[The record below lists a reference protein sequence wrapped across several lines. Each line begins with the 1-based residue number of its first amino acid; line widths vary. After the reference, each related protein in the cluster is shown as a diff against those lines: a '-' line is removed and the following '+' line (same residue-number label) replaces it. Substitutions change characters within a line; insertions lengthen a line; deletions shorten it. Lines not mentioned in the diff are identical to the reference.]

1 MDLTSVGCIQHP
13 KSAPVFSLCCPE
25 CKFAATS
32 TFDLRKHV
40 MSVHLDPSGVHFFEL
55 QIFTCSVCG
64 VSSTNHVQIKDHI
77 TVHLRKRKADEQS
90 AVMAQ
95 RIVLGSCDDDDFHCS
110 SESDYEGEEI
120 QSNASPEKKERS
132 SKSVPSIGSNDKSCS
147 SLTCNMPSGTQTN
160 LVPSDSK
167 KTPTLSIKPNRHVS
181 GKQPRVVWQDWS
193 KLITRS
199 DKKFICLVCRRF
211 IYSGRTEVVFHAVTR
226 HLLSGEIEHDLSQY
240 GRLTEHV
247 KRQIGRYFSDGMRI
261 RSGVHYKD
269 AKRVEAALF
278 RSIELHLRYQPI
290 SAIENGPEKRTK
302 FTCSGCGVSFTESQ
316 VAYAHVN
323 DELRAFLPEFMR
335 ARSCPWSLSTREEW
349 VWTVPDLP
357 IKSLPLK
364 SSTAIISSTES
375 ENHRINASESHT
387 PTILNDRV
395 HKTEQPDHN
404 SSQTLRAGAMTTT
417 PAATVIVNNC
427 ISNYNNSSRIDSS
440 ECITIPTIS
449 PCSLTTVSGFLPVP
463 IMSIHPGSTLSF
475 TRPTL
480 EFTSQTI
487 QPSQSIIPISCILTT
502 KPLS

>member
-1 MDLTSVGCIQHP
+1 MDVKSAEFIQHP
-13 KSAPVFSLCCPE
+13 KSASVFSLCCPE
-25 CKFAATS
+25 CKFSATS

-77 TVHLRKRKADEQS
+77 TVHLRERKGDEQS

-110 SESDYEGEEI
+110 SESDYEGEEV
-120 QSNASPEKKERS
+120 QFNTSPEKKERS
-132 SKSVPSIGSNDKSCS
+132 SKSAPSIGSNDKLCS
-147 SLTCNMPSGTQTN
+147 SLTCDSNQTSTVSLKPS
-160 LVPSDSK
+160 
-167 KTPTLSIKPNRHVS
+167 RHVP

-226 HLLSGEIEHDLSQY
+226 HLLSGEIEHDLTQY
-240 GRLTEHV
+240 GRLTEYV

-290 SAIENGPEKRTK
+290 SAGENGPEKRTK
-302 FTCSGCGVSFTESQ
+302 FICSGCGTSFTEPQ

-364 SSTAIISSTES
+364 SSTAVNSSTES
-375 ENHRINASESHT
+375 DNHSINTSESHT

-395 HKTEQPDHN
+395 HKTEQPDHS
-404 SSQTLRAGAMTTT
+404 SSQTLRAGVITTT

-427 ISNYNNSSRIDSS
+427 ISNNNNSSRINSS

-475 TRPTL
+475 TSPTL
-480 EFTSQTI
+480 EFTPRTI